1 MVRIYADSTNDL
13 SPEYIR
19 ENDIRIIPLYITMGE
34 RTGKDGVDI
43 SYDEIFGWAD
53 ANKAVPTTAAF
64 PPADAV
70 TAFNEAKEAGDDI
83 VFIGISEDF
92 SSACQAARIAA
103 QEIEYEDH
111 IEIIDSRNLSTGI
124 GLIITEAVKLRDRGA
139 DIREIKAELNVIIP
153 KVRASFVIDTL
164 VYLHRGGRCS
174 SVAKVFAGTLNI
186 KPKIVVE
193 DGKMHVDKKYRGNL
207 HSVIMKYVK
216 DMEADLKTAKK
227 NTVFITH
234 SGVDREIADDVR
246 AYLESLGHF
255 DNIVE
260 TRAGGI
266 VSCHCGPGT
275 LGVLFISG

>member
-19 ENDIRIIPLYITMGE
+19 ENDIRIIPLYITMGD

-43 SYDEIFGWAD
+43 SYDEIFDWAD

-70 TAFNEAKEAGDDI
+70 TAFSEAKEAGDDI

-92 SSACQAARIAA
+92 SSACQAARLAA
-103 QEIEYEDH
+103 QETDYEDH
-111 IEIIDSRNLSTGI
+111 TEIIDSRNLSTGI
-124 GLIITEAVKLRDRGA
+124 GLIIKEAVKLRDKGA
-139 DIREIKAELNVIIP
+139 DIREIKAELNTIIP

-216 DMEADLKTAKK
+216 DMEADLRTAKK
-227 NTVFITH
+227 DTVFITH
-234 SGVDREIADDVR
+234 SGVERAIADDVR

-275 LGVLFISG
+275 LGVLFISE

>member
-34 RTGKDGVDI
+34 RTGKDGADI